1 MELPKRKVNR
11 LPEYDYSGSGAY
23 FITICVRD
31 KSPILC
37 SIIPAADA
45 RTSGPAVGGEA
56 KPGPSLAPVGGEAK
70 RGPSP
75 APVGADVKPGP
86 SPAPVGA
93 DAKPGPSPTP
103 VGADALIGPKCQ
115 LSAKGQTVRKYI
127 ESMSRT
133 EGVNV
138 DKYVIMPNHIH
149 LLISIDSGPMRAS
162 APTASIPGII
172 RSFKGLVTKALG
184 ENIFQRSY
192 HDHII
197 RNEADYLLHWNY
209 IDTNPAR
216 WDKDE
221 YYF

>member
-56 KPGPSLAPVGGEAK
+56 KPGPSPT
-70 RGPSP
+70 
-75 APVGADVKPGP
+75 PVGAEAKPGP
-86 SPAPVGA
+86 SPA
-93 DAKPGPSPTP
+93 P

-149 LLISIDSGPMRAS
+149 LLISIDTGPMRAS

-221 YYF
+221 YYL

>member
-45 RTSGPAVGGEA
+45 RTSGPAVGGE
-56 KPGPSLAPVGGEAK
+56 
-70 RGPSP
+70 
-75 APVGADVKPGP
+75 
-86 SPAPVGA
+86 
-93 DAKPGPSPTP
+93 AKPGPSPTP